1 VVPAVSDA
9 NLGYL
14 LDGQASL
21 QLPTTWP
28 LKRWAPMARDRI
40 GEIGA
45 ITCLQRS
52 SATGFFAMTTIYVR
66 RNVDWEPEFE
76 NGDLWPQPPIL
87 ARPTE
92 RRPIG
97 MLTGVSGAAVGPVPT
112 HVAFTAGVTTTSVA
126 NLRAASAIDEHDVRV
141 DERTGAFVALTLHAS
156 DATTFHLVAFDDNG
170 REIDRIDYQ
179 DPWSMSD

>member
-1 VVPAVSDA
+1 VSDA

-14 LDGQASL
+14 LDDEASL
-21 QLPTTWP
+21 QVPTTWP
-28 LKRWAPMARDRI
+28 PKHWAPIARDRI

-66 RNVDWEPEFE
+66 RNEDWEPEFE
-76 NGDLWPQPPIL
+76 NGDLWPQPPTT
-87 ARPTE
+87 ARPKGGP
-92 RRPIG
+92 PIA

-112 HVAFTAGVTTTSVA
+112 HVAFIAGVTTTPVA

-141 DERTGAFVALTLHAS
+141 DERTGAFVALTLHAPE
-156 DATTFHLVAFDDNG
+156 ATTFRLVTFDDTG
-170 REIDRIDYQ
+170 REIDRVDYQ